1 MKIRLN
7 QLLVLTLTLG
17 NSLFSMVPKKMTV
30 EHFTN
35 TYCSVCANRNPGFKN
50 NLNQVSD
57 YTLLTFHPSSPY
69 QACTINKSN
78 RRGND
83 ARTRHYGIYGSTP
96 RLVINGSVI
105 NVNSDYSKPAL
116 FSPFINDSSS
126 FSMKLY
132 QYKTGNNLLRYRVV
146 IIKEDSSNEKEA
158 RLFLAVAEDSFK
170 FNAPNGETLHRNVF
184 RIALT
189 DSNGN
194 KITLPSAIGDSIV
207 LNFETGVYGFNAA
220 NLIGVAILQNSNG
233 ELLQSQQNLKTDSYK
248 ALGTLNIEQFNFEVY
263 PNPGS
268 TQVHIKMNL
277 SDQDIQ
283 YFIHDVTGKVILEG
297 KLEEKIDVSTV
308 TAGTYWMR
316 LEINNRSFYRQ
327 LNILR

>member
-1 MKIRLN
+1 MKLRLIT
-7 QLLVLTLTLG
+7 LVGMALTLG
-17 NSLFSMVPKKMTV
+17 SELFSMVPKKMNV

-50 NLNQVSD
+50 NLNQQSD

-78 RRGND
+78 KRGND
-83 ARTRHYGIYGSTP
+83 ARTRHYGVYGSTP

-116 FSPFINDSSS
+116 FSPFVGDSSA

-132 QYKTGNNLLRYRVV
+132 QYKAINNLLRYRVV
-146 IIKEDSSNEKEA
+146 ITKEDNSTEMEA
-158 RLFLAVAEDSFK
+158 QLYLAIAEDSFK

-194 KITLPSAIGDSIV
+194 KISLPVQIGDSV
-207 LNFETGVYGFNAA
+207 VYNFESGTNGFNSA
-220 NLIGVAILQNSNG
+220 NLIGVAILQDMNG
-233 ELLQSQQNLKTDSYK
+233 ELLQSQQNKKTDTDQS
-248 ALGTLNIEQFNFEVY
+248 LSLNSFDRLVFDIY
-263 PNPGS
+263 PNPTS
-268 TQVHIKMNL
+268 SCLQFSEIDLTA
-277 SDQDIQ
+277 
-283 YFIHDVTGKVILEG
+283 VTFYKIYDLVGNVVLDG
-297 KLEEKIDVSTV
+297 KLEEKIDVSEL
-308 TAGTYWMR
+308 TAGIYWIKIT
-316 LEINNRSFYRQ
+316 EGDKSAYRQ
-327 LNILR
+327 ISIQR